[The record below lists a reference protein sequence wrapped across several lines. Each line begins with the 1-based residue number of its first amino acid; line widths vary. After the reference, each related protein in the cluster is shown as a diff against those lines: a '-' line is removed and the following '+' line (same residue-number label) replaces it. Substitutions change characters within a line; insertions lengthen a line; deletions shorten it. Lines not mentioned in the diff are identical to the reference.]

1 MSSELACVYSSL
13 ILYDDGIEITADKI
27 ATLCKAA
34 GVTVETIW
42 PNLFAKALQ
51 GKDVGAL
58 LSNVGSAA
66 AASGPVGGGTGGP
79 SGDAG
84 TQEAAKEEKEE
95 KQEEPE
101 EESDDDM
108 GFGLFD

>member
-1 MSSELACVYSSL
+1 MFCSISTFDLDWSL
-13 ILYDDGIEITADKI
+13 
-27 ATLCKAA
+27 
-34 GVTVETIW
+34 
-42 PNLFAKALQ
+42 

-108 GFGLFD
+108 GFGESFYSHLSSSNHGYLSLITASFMPI